1 MPRRSSQNRPRSRS
15 NQRQSRSIQ
24 QRRRGPRQLKLND
37 FMPPQLRDPS
47 PDTRNLPSDFNLATT
62 TNNIPVDALP
72 QSEIFRNNTTQPFV
86 VNQNEQEN
94 QQQNR
99 RQQYTSAPFRR
110 RQRRNRQQQYRQNE
124 FVNNNR
130 FAIFTDE
137 NNNDPIEIDLIDEEP
152 ININKNKKKN
162 SKKTRLYL
170 EPN

>member
-24 QRRRGPRQLKLND
+24 QRRRGPRQLRLND

-47 PDTRNLPSDFNLATT
+47 PDTRNLPSDFNLATATT
-62 TNNIPVDALP
+62 TNNIPVDALS
-72 QSEIFRNNTTQPFV
+72 QREIFRNNTTQPFV

-99 RQQYTSAPFRR
+99 RQQYTSATFRR
-110 RQRRNRQQQYRQNE
+110 RQRRNRQNE
-124 FVNNNR
+124 NR
-130 FAIFTDE
+130 FAIFADE

-162 SKKTRLYL
+162 SKKTRL
-170 EPN
+170 